1 MEMDH
6 RRRKAWHDEELLSKD
21 ECGANPH
28 GDVSLCN
35 SVTPFFLAEVE
46 VAFTCME
53 DAVPLLMVAIAR
65 AVDIVIDIARIRI
78 VDFSS

>member
-1 MEMDH
+1 MDH

-21 ECGANPH
+21 ECGANPN
-28 GDVSLCN
+28 GDVGLCN
-35 SVTPFFLAEVE
+35 PPVTPLFLAEVE

-65 AVDIVIDIARIRI
+65 VVDIVIDIARIRI